1 MYCQDHGTQ
10 KLQANIKL
18 CQFQERWKKIIQFL
32 FYLQVKDVNDQVPVF
47 ENIGRFSIIENSPPN
62 TPVTP
67 NTIRAIDKDAG
78 ANAEIEYL
86 LEDSLGGKFS
96 IGRIDGVLRSVKTL
110 DREEQSAYSLSITA
124 IDNGTPR

>member
-1 MYCQDHGTQ
+1 MADTPDTHNQQISKC
-10 KLQANIKL
+10 IV
-18 CQFQERWKKIIQFL
+18 KIT
-32 FYLQVKDVNDQVPVF
+32 VKDVNDQVPVF
-47 ENIGRFSIIENSPPN
+47 ENIGRFSIVENSPPN

>member
-1 MYCQDHGTQ
+1 M
-10 KLQANIKL
+10 I
-18 CQFQERWKKIIQFL
+18 F
-32 FYLQVKDVNDQVPVF
+32 QVKDVNDQVPVF